1 MEAIT
6 TILSLFMF
14 IGLVLSPILIIRS
27 LNKRNTK
34 YKFIAYLSIGIVVTA
49 LLTVVFAWWSH
60 TSDLMLLA
68 YYGYNLDGMNET
80 EYYSQ
85 VAGENME
92 RVKSLETNIMGIG
105 WPLKAIITFL
115 IYIPY
120 LFIVYLIAYRVQKNR
135 KMSYT

>member
-1 MEAIT
+1 
-6 TILSLFMF
+6 
-14 IGLVLSPILIIRS
+14 
-27 LNKRNTK
+27 
-34 YKFIAYLSIGIVVTA
+34 
-49 LLTVVFAWWSH
+49 
-60 TSDLMLLA
+60 MLLA